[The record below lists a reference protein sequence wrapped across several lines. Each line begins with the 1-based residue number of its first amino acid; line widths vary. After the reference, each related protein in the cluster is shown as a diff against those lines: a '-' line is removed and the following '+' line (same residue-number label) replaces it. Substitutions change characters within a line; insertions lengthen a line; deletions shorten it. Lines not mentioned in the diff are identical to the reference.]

1 MQRSVTKPSVTRL
14 LAVASAAAI
23 CALTACS
30 SGGSTSSSGSPASS
44 GASTSGASASTGS
57 SGAAAT
63 GSPIAIG
70 SIGSFSGPLGSNTSR
85 MGEVIKA
92 WASWTNAHGGVD
104 GHPVQLTVVDDGGNA
119 TTAITAVR
127 KLITEDKVVAIVSD
141 MSYPDVS
148 WAPYAQQ
155 AGVPVIGGQTEN
167 APFVTN
173 PDFFSSA
180 SGAAA
185 ESYAEMA
192 LAKTNGTKVATVY
205 CAEAPVCKGVAQANQ
220 VLGKGIGTGVVYSGF
235 VAAAA
240 PDYTS
245 TCQAIDSSGAQ
256 SLVLGVASSTLISL
270 VKTCQQQEIA
280 PKMILGGVTG
290 SQAVVSSPVMK
301 DFLDADNVF
310 PFFDDSTPATKAFQ
324 DAMTQYVP
332 DLGDQRGPI
341 PAYVWTAGQLFKAA
355 VEAAKAPTVT
365 PATVK
370 TGLYALPAGT
380 TLDGLAPPLTFT
392 KGASRPTPVNC
403 YFVWGNKGGQ
413 LYEPQGLKP
422 SCAPMAV
429 IQAYNTSAYK

>member
-1 MQRSVTKPSVTRL
+1 MHRTVIKPSLPRL
-14 LAVASAAAI
+14 LGALSAAAL

-30 SGGSTSSSGSPASS
+30 SGGS
-44 GASTSGASASTGS
+44 ASTGDS
-57 SGAAAT
+57 TSASGSAAT
-63 GSPIAIG
+63 PGSATPISIG
-70 SIGSFSGPLGSNTSR
+70 SIGSFSGPLGADTSR

-92 WASWTNAHGGVD
+92 WASWTNAHGGVA
-104 GHPVQLTVVDDGGNA
+104 GHPVKLTVVDDGGNA
-119 TTAITAVR
+119 TTAITAVK
-127 KLITEDKVVAIVSD
+127 KLITQDKVVAIVSD
-141 MSYPDVS
+141 MSYADAT

-185 ESYAEMA
+185 ESYGEMA
-192 LAKTNGTKVATVY
+192 LAKSNGAKVATVY

-220 VLGKGIGTGVVYSGF
+220 ILGKGVGTGVVYSGF

-240 PDYTS
+240 PDYTA
-245 TCQAIDSSGAQ
+245 TCQAIESSGAQ
-256 SLVLGVASSTLISL
+256 SLVLGIASSTLISL
-270 VKTCQQQEIA
+270 VQSCRQQGVVA
-280 PKMILGGVTG
+280 RMILGGVTG
-290 SQAVVSSPVMK
+290 SQAVVQSPGTK
-301 DFLDADNVF
+301 NFLDVDNVF

-324 DAMTQYVP
+324 AAMTEYVP

-355 VEAAKAPTVT
+355 VEASKASVVT
-365 PATVK
+365 PQSVK
-370 TGLYALPAGT
+370 AGLYALPAGT
-380 TLDGLAPPLTFT
+380 TLNGLTPPLTFT

-403 YFVWGNKGGQ
+403 YFVWGNKDGH

-422 SCAPMAV
+422 SCAPLSV
-429 IQAYNTSAYK
+429 IESYNNGAYS